1 MAQAQVDGFAFIRVQ
16 SRFKK
21 PNRMKLGELLDV
33 PDRRAWRAWLRQHH
47 CTKKEIWLVLPTKAS
62 GRARISYNDTVE
74 EALCYGWID
83 SIMKPVDARHCAQ
96 RFSARQ
102 PKSQLSPLN
111 RERVRRLIAKKQM
124 TRAGLA
130 AIAHAFDPNAKE
142 KKLVIPPDILRALKA
157 SRAAWAN
164 FRKFPA
170 AYQRIR
176 VGYVDGSRHHGP
188 AVVRKRLNHLVKM
201 SAQNKRFGFVRE

>member
-1 MAQAQVDGFAFIRVQ
+1 
-16 SRFKK
+16 
-21 PNRMKLGELLDV
+21 MKLGELLDV

-47 CTKKEIWLVLPTKAS
+47 RTKKEIWLVLPTQGS
-62 GRARISYNDTVE
+62 GRARIPYNDTVE

-83 SIMKPVDARHCAQ
+83 SIMKRIDARRCAQ
-96 RFSARQ
+96 RFSPRQ

-111 RERVRRLIAKKQM
+111 RERVHRLIAKKKM

-130 AIAHAFDPNAKE
+130 AIAHAFDPKAKE
-142 KKLVIPPDILRALKA
+142 PKLVIPPDILRALKA
-157 SRAAWAN
+157 NRAAWTN

-176 VGYVDGSRHHGP
+176 VGYIDGARHHGP
-188 AVVRKRLNHLVKM
+188 AVVRQRLRHLVQM
-201 SAQNKRFGFVRE
+201 SAQNKRFGFLRE